1 MQSYCNTRRL
11 LLTNNAAF
19 NSNKKH
25 PAIVSRGVLNFRVLC
40 LLIAINVFFFLKFQI
55 LFTKYEKCKQS
66 MLLLNKIVVTF
77 YKQISIFSKNIQIA
91 FLNGFFL

>member
-19 NSNKKH
+19 NSNKKN
-25 PAIVSRGVLNFRVLC
+25 PAIVSRGILNFRVLC
-40 LLIAINVFFFLKFQI
+40 LLIAINVFFFWNFKFCLQN
-55 LFTKYEKCKQS
+55 TKKCKQS

-77 YKQISIFSKNIQIA
+77 YKQISIFSKIYKLL
-91 FLNGFFL
+91 F

>member
-19 NSNKKH
+19 NSNKKN

-40 LLIAINVFFFLKFQI
+40 LLIAINVFFF
-55 LFTKYEKCKQS
+55 
-66 MLLLNKIVVTF
+66 
-77 YKQISIFSKNIQIA
+77 
-91 FLNGFFL
+91 